1 MIDGYST
8 KQLKILIDVPQGD
21 TTSPYPFILVL
32 EILLLRIKLNKDL
45 TFLRFEKS
53 GYDDTHGGTLK
64 YQYYNALLMT

>member
-45 TFLRFEKS
+45 TYLRFD
-53 GYDDTHGGTLK
+53 DDTHGGTLK
-64 YQYYNALLMT
+64 YQYYNVLLIT